1 MDWLRTFLRDRRA
14 SAAAEM
20 ALILPLLMI
29 VLFVTFEGGYFLWN
43 EHTVVKGVR
52 DGARYAGRLAFSQY
66 AGCPASPSTPSAF
79 MGSDLN
85 SIKEV
90 TRTGKLLGGTTSLR
104 GWQNSHITVTCDYVA
119 TTGGIYA
126 TNSNNAPRVTV
137 TASVPYPPSPITSL
151 AGVLGFNPADTNLN
165 ASAQAVVMGL

>member
-1 MDWLRTFLRDRRA
+1 MSWLRTFLGNRRG

-29 VLFVTFEGGYFLWN
+29 VLFVAFEGGYFLWN
-43 EHTVVKGVR
+43 EHKVVKGVR

-66 AGCPASPSTPSAF
+66 AGCPASTSTPAAF
-79 MGSDLN
+79 TGSGLD

-90 TRTGKLLGGTTSLR
+90 TRTGKLSGGTTSLV

-119 TTGGIYA
+119 STGGLYA
-126 TNSNNAPRVTV
+126 TNSGNAPRVTV
-137 TASVPYPPSPITSL
+137 SASVPYPQSPLTSL
-151 AGVLGFNPADTNLN
+151 AGVLGFNPAGITLN
-165 ASAQAVVMGL
+165 ASAQAAVMGL